1 MSLITFIIILLT
13 KRPTNADY
21 SALTEKIETNPKF
34 LKIKVN
40 NSARVTKYKNIFS
53 KDFTENCSREI
64 FVIDSV
70 LKTYPWTY
78 KIKNLN
84 GEKLIGT
91 FHEKELLR
99 SIL

>member
-1 MSLITFIIILLT
+1 M
-13 KRPTNADY
+13 
-21 SALTEKIETNPKF
+21 TEKIETNPKF

-53 KDFTENCSREI
+53 KDYTENCSREI
-64 FVIDSV
+64 FSIDSV

-78 KIKNLN
+78 KIENLN
-84 GEKLIGT
+84 GEKPIGS
-91 FHEKELLR
+91 FNEKELLR